1 MLVHQPESP
10 LIKPEEEEDVSRQTK
25 QGGSN
30 NNILF
35 PLLQVAETLLQ
46 SSGEE
51 TENNKEVMPVR
62 GKQQHTAGA
71 HHAHHRVYT
80 RTLKD
85 GRSRHDVTAKPR
97 AEAFCQRHLILLLKH
112 AVSQ

>member
-1 MLVHQPESP
+1 MRSVGTNNLPYRNPNKHRLKCRKEVLVHQPESP

-25 QGGSN
+25 HGGSN

-62 GKQQHTAGA
+62 GNPDQVTQQERITPTTAQ
-71 HHAHHRVYT
+71 R
-80 RTLKD
+80 RTQ
-85 GRSRHDVTAKPR
+85 PP
-97 AEAFCQRHLILLLKH
+97 
-112 AVSQ
+112 

>member
-1 MLVHQPESP
+1 MQSVGTNNLPYRNPNKHRLKCRKEVLVHQPESP
-10 LIKPEEEEDVSRQTK
+10 LIKPEVVSRQTK

-62 GKQQHTAGA
+62 GKQ
-71 HHAHHRVYT
+71 
-80 RTLKD
+80 
-85 GRSRHDVTAKPR
+85 P
-97 AEAFCQRHLILLLKH
+97 
-112 AVSQ
+112 

>member
-1 MLVHQPESP
+1 MQSVGTNNLPYRNPNKYRLKCRKEVLVHQPESP
-10 LIKPEEEEDVSRQTK
+10 LIKPEVVSRQTK
-25 QGGSN
+25 QEGSN

-62 GKQQHTAGA
+62 GKQ
-71 HHAHHRVYT
+71 
-80 RTLKD
+80 
-85 GRSRHDVTAKPR
+85 P
-97 AEAFCQRHLILLLKH
+97 
-112 AVSQ
+112 